1 MGSYPYNLNLKHYFM
16 NTLNKRFFLLA
27 GAMLLLTLGSCDKS
41 EKYEREEREKIDS
54 YLASHPDQ
62 DFELKPSGLYYLEI
76 NPGDG
81 QALQTHDTACIK
93 YTGKFLS
100 GTVFDTNVFS
110 NGTIDTLFAPVNE
123 GYLVAGYDEG
133 LTYMTEGGKS
143 LMLIPSSL
151 AYGPTGWGLIPGY
164 TPLFFEVE
172 LLRVV
177 PGPRN

>member
-1 MGSYPYNLNLKHYFM
+1 MNILNRRL
-16 NTLNKRFFLLA
+16 LFLT
-27 GAMLLLTLGSCDKS
+27 GAVLFLTLVSCDKT

-54 YLASHPDQ
+54 YLASHPEQ
-62 DFELKPSGLYYLEI
+62 DFVQKPSGLYYLEI
-76 NPGDG
+76 NPGNG
-81 QALQTHDTACIK
+81 QVLQTHDTVCIK

-100 GTVFDTNVFS
+100 GTVFDTNVNA
-110 NGTIDTLFAPVNE
+110 NGTVDTLFAPVKE

-133 LTYMTEGGKS
+133 VSYMTEGGKS

-151 AYGPTGWGLIPGY
+151 AYGPTGWGIIPGY

-172 LLRVV
+172 LLKVV